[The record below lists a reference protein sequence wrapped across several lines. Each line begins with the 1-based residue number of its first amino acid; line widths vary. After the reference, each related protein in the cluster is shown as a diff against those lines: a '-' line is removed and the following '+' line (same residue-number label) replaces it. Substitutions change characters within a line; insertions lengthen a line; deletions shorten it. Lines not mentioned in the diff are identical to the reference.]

1 MRDLINLIE
10 AVQTGSAVTRETIV
24 AALNKLGFEHD
35 NIKISGNK
43 IAVLTQ
49 IPDGEKKNEYRKSVL
64 DSIATDLEK
73 LAPDLAGQVELRDD
87 LPDLS
92 SVGYIAIAGSPAKI
106 IVKDAGV
113 QGDKSAGV
121 GNEAELGALIQSVVE
136 KYKTANVTFKD
147 PQGNV
152 LSMKNVTEVI
162 LSGKDVE
169 EGKKADIILA
179 SKNSS
184 RLPISLKQLDAEA
197 WESAEGSFGE
207 RAKEIVAK
215 LDEEGAIHLTK
226 TVDGKGRTNYTLD
239 KEIVVEPTEEES
251 MRAIFGSDLNPEGG
265 IVIQTFKPEH
275 FAQNKND
282 VIVDCHAIIKSK
294 ADIPESHLMVWLIRN
309 GAGRW
314 PSGYRGL
321 RPMGVILTRAL
332 GKRGDKDV
340 VLVDKDGNLLKGGNP
355 NAKKKREK
363 ADVEPLKTPDT
374 ETGSEQQLGRKR
386 RK

>member
-1 MRDLINLIE
+1 MRDLINLLESAE
-10 AVQTGSAVTRETIV
+10 ASSIG
-24 AALNKLGFEHD
+24 AALEKLGFEQD
-35 NIKISGNK
+35 SIKIKGNT
-43 IAVLTQ
+43 IVVLTQ
-49 IPDGEKKNEYRKSVL
+49 IPDSEKKNEYRKSVL
-64 DSIATDLEK
+64 DSIAADLGK
-73 LAPDLAGQVELRDD
+73 FIANVEVEVRND
-87 LPDLS
+87 LPGLS
-92 SVGYIAIAGSPAKI
+92 SIGYIAIDNTPVKI
-106 IVKDAGV
+106 IVKDSGI

-121 GNEAELGALIQSVVE
+121 ANEAELGALIQSVVE

-147 PQGNV
+147 SKGNV

-162 LSGKDVE
+162 LSGKDVD
-169 EGKKADIILA
+169 EGKKADIVLA

-197 WESAEGSFGE
+197 WESGEGSFGE

-215 LDEEGAIHLTK
+215 LEAEGAIHLSK

-239 KEIVVEPTEEES
+239 KEIVIEPTEKES
-251 MRAIFGSDLNPEGG
+251 MQAIFGSDLNPEGG

-282 VIVDCHAIIKSK
+282 IIVDCHAIIKTK

-314 PSGYRGL
+314 PKGYRGL

-332 GKRGDKDV
+332 GKKGDKDV

-355 NAKKKREK
+355 NAKKKK
-363 ADVEPLKTPDT
+363 ADIEPLKTPDT